1 MKEIKSG
8 RPVVT
13 QEEMAA
19 LLGPAGPGATA
30 ISLAAPHHAG
40 VLVDIWFR
48 HRMRF
53 LSVLLLAFSIK
64 LIYFPAGA
72 LSHYDDQLVS
82 ADYLLRYA
90 NYRVVFIWLFAALY
104 TFSYLKDWHFQ
115 KLSWA
120 FFGTSLM
127 ALIIDLVSVYPYAG
141 DALGLWLAALIALR
155 LTTLYFM
162 LLNAL
167 NAHRVPA
174 MPRRPWS

>member
-40 VLVDIWFR
+40 VLVDTWFR
-48 HRMRF
+48 HRILF
-53 LSVLLLAFSIK
+53 LILELLAYSIK
-64 LIYFPAGA
+64 LVYFPAGA
-72 LSHYDDQLVS
+72 LSHYDDQMVS

-90 NYRVVFIWLFAALY
+90 NYRLIFVWLFAVFY
-104 TFSYLKDWHFQ
+104 IFTYLKDWHFQ

-120 FFGTSLM
+120 FFGISLM
-127 ALIIDLVSVYPYAG
+127 ALTVDLVSVYPFLG
-141 DALGLWLAALIALR
+141 DAPGLWLAALIALR
-155 LTTLYFM
+155 LAEVSCI

-167 NAHRVPA
+167 NAHRAPA